1 MVGPGEIAR
10 RVRGRVS
17 GRIESLPIL
26 ALSVHSAC
34 NCRCVMCDIWK
45 ANAEKRDI
53 SADDL
58 GRHLDAIRSLRVQRV
73 MLTGG
78 EPLLHRN
85 LWALC
90 AGLQSL
96 KIRITLVTTGL
107 LIDRQASEIAS
118 CIDTVVISLDGP
130 PDLHDAIRRVR
141 GGFDRIAAGVM
152 ALHAERSRRSLDG
165 GGPRLIARCVVQRD
179 NAAAIGAAIAA
190 AQRIGFDE
198 ISFLAAD
205 VSSPAFNRP
214 APWSADRAAEIA
226 VGRDELPEL
235 VDAVERAVRE
245 NCELFANGFVAGG
258 RASLDRIVQY
268 YRALTGDGDYPAVH
282 CNAPWVSA
290 VLEPGDVLRP
300 CFFQPAYGHPPAHSP
315 RGGGGASSGL
325 AETLNAEPAV
335 AFRRALDVTANHTCR
350 RCVCSLNL
358 PLTARV

>member
-10 RVRGRVS
+10 RARGRVT
-17 GRIESLPIL
+17 GRLESLPIL

-45 ANAEKRDI
+45 ANAEKREI

-58 GRHLDAIRSLRVQRV
+58 SRHVEAIRALRVQRV

-90 AGLQSL
+90 HQLQAL
-96 KIRITLVTTGL
+96 RIRITLVTTGL
-107 LIDRQASEIAS
+107 LIDQHAADVAAYV
-118 CIDTVVISLDGP
+118 DTVVISLDGP
-130 PDLHDAIRRVR
+130 PHVHDAIRRVK
-141 GGFDRIAAGVM
+141 GGFERIAKGVM
-152 ALHAERSRRSLDG
+152 ALRAQRPA
-165 GGPRLIARCVVQRD
+165 PRLIARTVIQRD
-179 NAAAIGAAIAA
+179 NAAAIDAVITAAH
-190 AQRIGFDE
+190 RIGFDA

-214 APWSADRAAEIA
+214 EPWSAGRIAEVAIPERALVELELSIDRAVAA
-226 VGRDELPEL
+226 GPERF
-235 VDAVERAVRE
+235 DG
-245 NCELFANGFVAGG
+245 GFVAGG
-258 RASLDRIVQY
+258 RESLDRIVQY
-268 YRALTGDGDYPAVH
+268 YRALAGAGAFPAVH

-300 CFFQPAYGHPPAHSP
+300 CFFQPAYAPSTAGLEAALNS
-315 RGGGGASSGL
+315 AS
-325 AETLNAEPAV
+325 AV
-335 AFRRALDVTANHTCR
+335 QFRRGLDVAADDTCR

-358 PLTARV
+358 PLTSAV

>member
-1 MVGPGEIAR
+1 MVGPGEITR
-10 RVRGRVS
+10 RARGRMT

-45 ANAEKRDI
+45 ANSEKREI
-53 SADDL
+53 SGNDL
-58 GRHLDAIRSLRVQRV
+58 SRHIEAIRALRVQRV

-90 AGLQSL
+90 RELQAL
-96 KIRITLVTTGL
+96 GIRITLVTTGL
-107 LIDRQASEIAS
+107 LIEQHAADVASYV
-118 CIDTVVISLDGP
+118 DTVVISLDGP
-130 PDLHDAIRRVR
+130 RDLHDGIRRVT
-141 GGFDRIAAGVM
+141 GGFDRIAKGVM
-152 ALHAERSRRSLDG
+152 ALRAQQPA
-165 GGPRLIARCVVQRD
+165 PRLIARSVVQRD
-179 NAAAIGAAIAA
+179 NAAGIDATINAAH
-190 AQRIGFDE
+190 RMGFDE

-214 APWSADRAAEIA
+214 EPWSAGRIAEIA
-226 VGRDELPEL
+226 VPEGALTELEL
-235 VDAVERAVRE
+235 SIDRAVAADPDM
-245 NCELFANGFVAGG
+245 FQGGFVAGG

-268 YRALTGDGDYPAVH
+268 YRALAGVSAFPEVQ

-300 CFFQPAYGHPPAHSP
+300 CFFHPAYA
-315 RGGGGASSGL
+315 ASAEGL
-325 AETLNAEPAV
+325 EQAINSESAIR
-335 AFRRALDVTANHTCR
+335 FRRGLDVATNDTCR

-358 PLTARV
+358 PLTSAV

>member
-10 RVRGRVS
+10 RARGRVT
-17 GRIESLPIL
+17 GRLESLPIL

-45 ANAEKRDI
+45 ANSEKREI

-58 GRHLDAIRSLRVQRV
+58 SRHVDAIRALRVQRV

-90 AGLQSL
+90 SELQAL
-96 KIRITLVTTGL
+96 RIRVTLVTTGL
-107 LIDRQASEIAS
+107 LIEQHAAEVASHV
-118 CIDTVVISLDGP
+118 DTVVISLDGP
-130 PDLHDAIRRVR
+130 RHVHDAIRRVK
-141 GGFDRIAAGVM
+141 GGFDRIAKGVM
-152 ALHAERSRRSLDG
+152 ALRAQEPA
-165 GGPRLIARCVVQRD
+165 PRLIARTVVQRD
-179 NAAAIGAAIAA
+179 NAAAIDAVITAAH
-190 AQRIGFDE
+190 RLGFDE

-214 APWSADRAAEIA
+214 EPWSAGRIAEIA
-226 VGRDELPEL
+226 VTEATLAELEL
-235 VDAVERAVRE
+235 SIDRAVSADPAMFE
-245 NCELFANGFVAGG
+245 SGFVAGG
-258 RASLDRIVQY
+258 RASVDRIVQY
-268 YRALTGDGDYPAVH
+268 YRALEGGGAFPGVQ

-300 CFFQPAYGHPPAHSP
+300 CFFQPAYAPSA
-315 RGGGGASSGL
+315 GGLDDALNS
-325 AETLNAEPAV
+325 ETAI
-335 AFRRALDVTANHTCR
+335 AFRRSLNVAANDTCR

-358 PLTARV
+358 SVTSTV

>member
-10 RVRGRVS
+10 RARGRIS

-45 ANAEKRDI
+45 ANSEKREI

-58 GRHLDAIRSLRVQRV
+58 SRHVDAIRSLGVQRV

-90 AGLQSL
+90 TELQSL

-107 LIDRQASEIAS
+107 LIDRYAAEIGS

-130 PDLHDAIRRVR
+130 QQVHDAIRRVR
-141 GGFDRIAAGVM
+141 GGFARIAAGLM
-152 ALHAERSRRSLDG
+152 ALHAELPT
-165 GGPRLIARCVVQRD
+165 PRLIARCVVQRD
-179 NAAAIGAAIAA
+179 NAAAVGATISAA
-190 AQRIGFDE
+190 HRMGFDE

-205 VSSPAFNRP
+205 VSSAAFNRSEPWP
-214 APWSADRAAEIA
+214 AARAAEIV
-226 VGRDELPEL
+226 VGRDELPL
-235 VDAVERAVRE
+235 LIDAIGHAAHSDP
-245 NCELFANGFVAGG
+245 ELFSNGFVAGG

-268 YRALTGDGDYPAVH
+268 YRALAGDGEYPAVQ
-282 CNAPWVSA
+282 CNAPWISA
-290 VLEPGDVLRP
+290 VLEPGDVVRP
-300 CFFQPAYGHPPAHSP
+300 CFFQPAYGRA
-315 RGGGGASSGL
+315 GSGL
-325 AETLNAEPAV
+325 GEALNAGPAV
-335 AFRRALDVTANHTCR
+335 AFRRALHVATNETCR

>member
-1 MVGPGEIAR
+1 MVGPLEIVR
-10 RVRGRVS
+10 RGRGRLT

-45 ANAEKRDI
+45 ANSEKREI

-58 GRHLDAIRSLRVQRV
+58 SRHIEAIRALYVQRV

-90 AGLQSL
+90 SELQAL
-96 KIRITLVTTGL
+96 GIRATLVTTGL
-107 LIDRQASEIAS
+107 LIEQHAAEVASY
-118 CIDTVVISLDGP
+118 IDTVVISLDGP
-130 PDLHDAIRRVR
+130 RELHDRIRRVK
-141 GGFDRIAAGVM
+141 GGFDRIAKGVM
-152 ALHAERSRRSLDG
+152 ALRAQLPA
-165 GGPRLIARCVVQRD
+165 PRLIARSVVQRD
-179 NAAAIGAAIAA
+179 NAAAIDTTIHAAH
-190 AQRIGFDE
+190 RMGFDE

-205 VSSPAFNRP
+205 VSSAAFNRP
-214 APWSADRAAEIA
+214 EPWSAGRIAEVA
-226 VGRDELPEL
+226 VPEDALPEL
-235 VDAVERAVRE
+235 ALSIDRAVAADPE
-245 NCELFANGFVAGG
+245 VFEGGFVAGG

-268 YRALTGDGDYPAVH
+268 YRALAGAASFPVVQ

-300 CFFQPAYGHPPAHSP
+300 CFFQPSY
-315 RGGGGASSGL
+315 ASAAEGL
-325 AETLNAEPAV
+325 DEALNSESAI
-335 AFRRALDVTANHTCR
+335 AFRRDLDVAANDTCR

-358 PLTARV
+358 PLTSTV